1 MKTSDLFKM
10 DTLSKS
16 ELYFIKG
23 GDSGPGDGPVDLN
36 DEDIDLPDI

>member
-1 MKTSDLFKM
+1 MKT
-10 DTLSKS
+10 LSFS
-16 ELYFIKG
+16 NEILTAYELLLIKG